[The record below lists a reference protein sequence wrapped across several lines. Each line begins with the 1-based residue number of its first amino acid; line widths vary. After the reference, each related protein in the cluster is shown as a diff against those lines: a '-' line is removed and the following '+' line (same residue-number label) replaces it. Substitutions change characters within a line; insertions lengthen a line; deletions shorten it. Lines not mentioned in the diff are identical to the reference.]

1 VRILYRLRA
10 LARSWFR
17 DRQLDAELDEELR
30 FHLERQT
37 RANAEA
43 GMAPEEARRAA
54 ALELGGLPQ
63 IRELASEARP
73 GALARQLVRDAGY
86 GARLLRKSKT
96 FAVASVLIVALGS
109 GAVTAVWSVV
119 YGVVLQPLPYPEPE
133 RLVSLFTRAPRLGL
147 GRALAG
153 AADARD
159 WREESRSFD
168 ELGLVRPIA
177 NFNLTGA
184 GEPERLFG
192 ARLSASMFRVLRV
205 APALGRAFAA
215 DEELPGRNRVV
226 LLSQALWKRRFAAD
240 PGVVGRT
247 IQLSGVPHVVVGV
260 MGPDFRYPGPEF
272 EMWTPLGLNP
282 DELTRKEAPAPYS
295 YLATARL
302 RPGVTLRQA
311 QAELDEIAR
320 RLAARY
326 PATNREVGVEVASML
341 DDASRAVRPALYA
354 LLAAAAC
361 LLLIA
366 CLNLANLLGARA
378 QSRSRELAVRLALG
392 ASRGRVALQA
402 VAEVAPIL
410 ALGGAL
416 GTLGAALAL
425 SLLLPAART
434 GLPRADEVSLSAP
447 VLAVSLSMLAL
458 TGVAASLVP
467 ALQAWR
473 SSSRLELAAT
483 GRSAV
488 GGSRQAHARRVL
500 VVAQI
505 ALAIPLVAG
514 TGLLLR
520 SLKALAAVDPG
531 FRADRVLSLHL
542 AIPRSKYTDDT
553 QVAAFCTRLLERVA
567 ELPGFESAGM
577 VNRLPLGGVPQIGS
591 LEFEDAVNEARL
603 PSADW
608 RSVTPAYFETL
619 GIPLKAG
626 RVFTAADDEAAP
638 PAGIVDEQ
646 VAERIWPGQ
655 SALGKRFR
663 LPYPGMP
670 WVSVVGVVGHVRGDG
685 LDVDPRPQVYWPYR
699 QRAQDRMALV
709 VRGSWDA
716 RAAAASVVRAVRDI
730 DPEQPVYDVR
740 TMEQVV
746 ARSLAPRRSSLR
758 LVSCFAGIALV
769 LASVGVYGVVA
780 FGVAARLKEFGL
792 RKALGAERQ
801 DLIRLVLKE
810 GVGLA
815 TLGTLVGLAL
825 AALVGGVLEGLVYGV
840 GARDLPTLAVAGLLL
855 LAVAALA
862 SWLPARRAAAVDP
875 AVALRSE

>member
-1 VRILYRLRA
+1 MRPLYRLRA

-17 DRQLDAELDEELR
+17 ERELDAELDEELR

-37 RANAEA
+37 RANTEA
-43 GMAPEEARRAA
+43 GMVPEAARRAA
-54 ALELGGLPQ
+54 LLELGGLAQ

-73 GALARQLVRDAGY
+73 GALARQLARDAAH

-96 FAVASVLIVALGS
+96 FAIASVLIVALGA

-133 RLVSLFTRAPRLGL
+133 RLVSLWTRAPRLGMA
-147 GRALAG
+147 RALVA

-159 WREESRSFD
+159 WRMESRSFE

-184 GEPERLFG
+184 GEPERLLG
-192 ARLSASMFRVLRV
+192 ARVSASVFRVLRV
-205 APALGRAFAA
+205 APLLGRAFTA
-215 DEELPGRNRVV
+215 DEEEVGRDRVV
-226 LLSQALWKRRFAAD
+226 VLSHALWKRRFAGDA
-240 PGVVGRT
+240 GIVGRA

-260 MGPDFRYPGPEF
+260 MGPGFRYPRAEF
-272 EMWTPLGLNP
+272 EVWTPLSLNP
-282 DELTRKEAPAPYS
+282 DELTRKETPYN
-295 YLATARL
+295 YVATARL
-302 RPGVTLRQA
+302 KPAVTLRQA

-320 RLAARY
+320 RLSARY
-326 PATNREVGVEVASML
+326 PASNREVGVEVASLL
-341 DDASRAVRPALYA
+341 DDATRPVRPALYA
-354 LLAAAAC
+354 LLAAALC
-361 LLLIA
+361 LLAIA
-366 CLNLANLLGARA
+366 CLNLANLLAARG

-392 ASRGRVALQA
+392 ASRGRLALQA
-402 VAEVAPIL
+402 IAEVAPIL

-416 GTLGAALAL
+416 GVAGAALAL
-425 SLLLPAART
+425 SVLLPAARA
-434 GLPRADEVSLSAP
+434 GLPRADEVSLSVP
-447 VLAVSLSMLAL
+447 VLALSLALLAL
-458 TGVAASLVP
+458 TGVVASLFP
-467 ALQAWR
+467 AVQAWR
-473 SSSRLELAAT
+473 SSSRLELGAT

-488 GGSRQAHARRVL
+488 GGSGQARARRLL

-505 ALAIPLVAG
+505 ALAIPLLAG

-520 SLKALAAVDPG
+520 SLSALLDVDPG
-531 FRADRVLSLHL
+531 FRRDDVLSLHL
-542 AIPRSKYTDDT
+542 AIPRSKYTDDPK
-553 QVAAFCTRLLERVA
+553 VAAFCTRLLERVA

-577 VNRLPLGGVPQIGS
+577 VNRLPLGGVPQIGA

-619 GIPLKAG
+619 GIPLEAG
-626 RVFTAADDEAAP
+626 RAFTAADDEAAAP
-638 PAGIVDEQ
+638 VGIVDEQ
-646 VAERIWPGQ
+646 VAARIWPGQ
-655 SALGKRFR
+655 SAIDKRFR
-663 LPYPGMP
+663 LPFPGMP
-670 WVSVVGVVGHVRGDG
+670 WVRVVGVVGHVRGDG

-699 QRAQDRMALV
+699 QRTQDRMVLV
-709 VRGSWDA
+709 VRGRWDA
-716 RAAAASVVRAVRDI
+716 RAAAATVVRAVRDV

-746 ARSLAPRRSSLR
+746 ARSLAPRRLSLT

-780 FGVAARLKEFGL
+780 FGVAQRLKEFGL
-792 RKALGAERQ
+792 RTALGAERR
-801 DLIRLVLKE
+801 DLTRLVLKE

-815 TLGTLVGLAL
+815 VAGTLAGLAL
-825 AALVGGVLEGLVYGV
+825 AALLGGVLEGLVYGV
-840 GARDLPTLAVAGLLL
+840 SGRDLPTLAVAGLLL

-875 AVALRSE
+875 AVALRAE